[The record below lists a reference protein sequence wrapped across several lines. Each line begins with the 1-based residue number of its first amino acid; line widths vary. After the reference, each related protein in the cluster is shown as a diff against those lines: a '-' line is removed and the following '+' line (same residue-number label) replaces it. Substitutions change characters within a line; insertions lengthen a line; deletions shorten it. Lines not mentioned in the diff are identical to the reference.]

1 MSKGNGFK
9 YKISTSMNLKRKF
22 LVLFFSV
29 LVNAMSANLC
39 LAEEG
44 EPDPEEPGAPPDT
57 PVDGGVTLLLAA
69 GAAYGAK
76 RVSERKRMK

>member
-1 MSKGNGFK
+1 
-9 YKISTSMNLKRKF
+9 MNLKRKF

-39 LAEEG
+39 LAQEG

-69 GAAYGAK
+69 GAAYGSYRLGRKNGEAK
-76 RVSERKRMK
+76 P